1 MSVVQALLIA
11 LFVAAVESRALGYA
25 TLTMRFSPL
34 MTGMWVGLVLG
45 DMQTAMVTTAAIQL
59 IYMGVVAPGGPLPSE
74 PSISAAVAVSAA
86 VIGGLDPNAAV
97 AIAVPVGLLG
107 SYLYQLRFFFNTF
120 AIQKMDQYAVE
131 AESGKL
137 QIWIGLVPTL
147 ISFAIFVPT
156 MFIALYL
163 GAPVI
168 SGFMDSIS
176 NGPIL
181 HALTTVGGGL
191 AALGIAVTMHVIG
204 NQKLLPFFFLGYFLV
219 VTGNTFAGYLTQLS
233 KATEAGVTISN
244 ITTVTWAAFGII
256 IAFIYTLYTSKQ
268 ED

>member
-1 MSVVQALLIA
+1 MSVIQALLIA

-45 DMQTAMVTTAAIQL
+45 NMPLAMVTTAAIQL

-86 VIGGLDPNAAV
+86 VIGNLDANAAV

-107 SYLYQLRFFFNTF
+107 SYFYQFRFFLNTF
-120 AIQKMDQYAVE
+120 AIRKMDQYAME
-131 AESGKL
+131 GDSAKL
-137 QIWIGLVPTL
+137 GFWIGAVPTI
-147 ISFAIFVPT
+147 ISFAIFVPL
-156 MFIALYL
+156 MYVALYL

-168 SGFMDSIS
+168 SDFMSSIS
-176 NGPIL
+176 NGPVL
-181 HALTTVGGGL
+181 HVLSTVGGGL

-204 NQKLLPFFFLGYFLV
+204 NRSLLPFFFLAYFLV
-219 VTGNTFAGYLTQLS
+219 VTSNTFVNALAQAEITVPS
-233 KATEAGVTISN
+233 
-244 ITTVTWAAFGII
+244 ITTVTWAVFGVI
-256 IAFIYTLYTSKQ
+256 IAVIYTLFTAKKSD
-268 ED
+268 E

>member
-1 MSVVQALLIA
+1 
-11 LFVAAVESRALGYA
+11 
-25 TLTMRFSPL
+25 

-45 DMQTAMVTTAAIQL
+45 NMEVAMVTTAAIQL

-86 VIGGLDPNAAV
+86 VIGNLDPNAAV

-107 SYLYQLRFFFNTF
+107 SYLYQLRFFLNTF
-120 AIQKMDQYAVE
+120 AIQKMDIYA
-131 AESGKL
+131 AEGNSRKL
-137 QIWIGLVPTL
+137 GFWIGAVPTM
-147 ISFAIFVPT
+147 ISFALFVPT

-168 SGFMDSIS
+168 SDFMNSIS
-176 NGPIL
+176 NGPVL
-181 HALTTVGGGL
+181 HALNTVGGGL

-219 VTGNTFAGYLTQLS
+219 VTSNQFVMAINSVSSAASLS
-233 KATEAGVTISN
+233 VTMPS

-256 IAFIYTLYTSKQ
+256 IAFLYTLFTAKKE
-268 ED
+268 EDEDDED